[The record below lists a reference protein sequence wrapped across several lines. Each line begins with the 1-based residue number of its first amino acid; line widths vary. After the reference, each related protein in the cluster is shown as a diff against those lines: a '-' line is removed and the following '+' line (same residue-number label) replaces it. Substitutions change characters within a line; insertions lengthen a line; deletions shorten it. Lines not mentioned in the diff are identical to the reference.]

1 MSADLIER
9 VLEQADALA
18 LSHANLGYF
27 DVTGVFRSKRYAVR
41 HLKKAM
47 TEGIAWIALPS
58 GMSPADDGIFAN
70 RWIDP
75 GAGYSD
81 GVIRLDPDS
90 ARAMPFDSGGEG
102 LLLVGEFTGPIAGH
116 CPRALLRAE
125 LERLAALGFDLFG
138 AFELEGAV
146 LAESAESLREKRAAD
161 VAVVPGWDRVYSLV
175 DQTGQAGFID
185 DLLACCETMG
195 MPLDTAHAE
204 FTHIL
209 EVGMAPTTGLRI
221 ADNAGLYKAA
231 AKIVAARHNAYVSFM
246 ARRSETDQGSGAHI
260 NVSLKD
266 RASGEGVF
274 FDADAEYRLTG
285 TARHFI
291 GGLLTYLPEL
301 FLLLA
306 PNLNSYKRFAPGI
319 FTPLNNSWSINNRT
333 VALRVSNETA
343 GATRVEVRPAGAD
356 VCPHLALLAVCL
368 AGRLGIEEKI
378 EPPAPLTG
386 NGWAETDTGASP
398 FPLEFGAAIEA
409 FAVSAV
415 AKTHIGDGFVADFVT
430 DRKWQQETFAATVT
444 DWEIRTFSSL

>member
-9 VLEQADALA
+9 VLEQADARS

-27 DVTGVFRSKRYAVR
+27 DTTGVFRSKRYAVR

-47 TEGIAWIALPS
+47 TEGVAWLALPS
-58 GMSPADDGIFAN
+58 GMSPADDGIWSN
-70 RWIDP
+70 RWVEP
-75 GAGYSD
+75 SGGYSD
-81 GVIRLDPDS
+81 GLVLLDPES
-90 ARAMPFDSGGEG
+90 FRAMPFDSAGEG
-102 LLLVGEFTGPIAGH
+102 LLLVGEFTGEVAAA

-125 LERLAALGFDLFG
+125 LERLSELGFDLFG

-146 LAESAESLREKRAAD
+146 LAETAESLREKRATD
-161 VAVVPGWDRVYSLV
+161 VAVVPGWERVYSFV
-175 DQTGQAGFID
+175 DQTGQAGLID
-185 DLLACCETMG
+185 DLLSCCETMG
-195 MPLDTAHAE
+195 MPLETAHAE
-204 FTHIL
+204 FTDIL
-209 EVGMAPTTGLRI
+209 EVGMAPATGVRI

-231 AKIVAARHNAYVSFM
+231 AKIVAAKHDAYVSFM
-246 ARRSETDQGSGAHI
+246 ARRSEKDQGCGAHI

-266 RASGEGVF
+266 RDSGEGVF
-274 FDADAEYRLTG
+274 FDADAEHRLTA
-285 TARHFI
+285 TALHFI

-306 PNLNSYKRFAPGI
+306 PNLNSYKRYAPGI

-343 GATRVEVRPAGAD
+343 GAARVEVRPAGAD

-368 AGRLGIEEKI
+368 AGRLGIEEKL

-386 NGWAETDTGASP
+386 NGWVETDTGAPP

-409 FAVSAV
+409 FANSKV
-415 AKTHIGDGFVADFVT
+415 AEQHIGEGFVKDFVN
-430 DRKWQQETFAATVT
+430 DRRWQQETFAATVT

>member
-18 LSHANLGYF
+18 VSHANFGYF
-27 DVTGVFRSKRYAVR
+27 DTTGVFRSKRYAVR

-47 TEGIAWIALPS
+47 TEGIAWLALPS
-58 GMSPADDGIFAN
+58 GMSPADDAIFTN
-70 RWIDP
+70 RWVNPD
-75 GAGYSD
+75 AGYSD
-81 GVIRLDPDS
+81 SVVRLDPES
-90 ARAMPFDSGGEG
+90 CRTMPFDSEGDG
-102 LLLVGEFTGPIAGH
+102 LLLVGEFTGAVADH

-125 LERLAALGFDLFG
+125 IDRLAALGFDLFG

-146 LAESAESLREKRAAD
+146 LAETVESLREKRAAD
-161 VAVVPGWDRVYSLV
+161 VAVVPGWERVYSFV
-175 DQTGQAGFID
+175 DQTGQSGLID

-195 MPLDTAHAE
+195 MPLETAHAE
-204 FTHIL
+204 FSDIL

-231 AKIVAARHNAYVSFM
+231 AKIVAAKHDAYISFM
-246 ARRSETDQGSGAHI
+246 ARRSEKDQGCGAHI

-266 RASGEGVF
+266 RDSAESVF
-274 FDADAEYRLTG
+274 FDADAQHRLTG
-285 TARHFI
+285 TACHFI

-306 PNLNSYKRFAPGI
+306 PNLNSYKRYAPGI

-333 VALRVSNETA
+333 VALRVSNGTK
-343 GATRVEVRPAGAD
+343 GAARVEVRPAGAD

-378 EPPAPLTG
+378 DPPAPLTG
-386 NGWAETDTGASP
+386 NGWEAAETGAPP
-398 FPLEFGAAIEA
+398 FPLEFGAAIDA
-409 FAVSAV
+409 FANSKV
-415 AKTHIGDGFVADFVT
+415 ANTHIGAGFVEDFVT

-444 DWEIRTFSSL
+444 DWEMRTFSSL

>member
-1 MSADLIER
+1 MSAELIER
-9 VLEQADALA
+9 VLEQADALGM
-18 LSHANLGYF
+18 SHTSLGYF
-27 DVTGVFRSKRYAVR
+27 DATGVFRSKRYAVR

-47 TEGIAWIALPS
+47 TEGIPWLALPS
-58 GMSPADDGIFAN
+58 GMSPADDGIYSN
-70 RWIDP
+70 RWVDP
-75 GAGYSD
+75 AGGYSD
-81 GVIRLDPDS
+81 GVVRMDPES
-90 ARAMPFDSGGEG
+90 CRAMPFDSAGEG
-102 LLLVGEFTGPIAGH
+102 LLMVGEFTGPVAEH

-146 LAESAESLREKRAAD
+146 LAETAESLRAKRAAE
-161 VAVVPGWDRVYSLV
+161 VAVVPGWDRVYSFV
-175 DQTGQAGFID
+175 DQTGQSGLID
-185 DLLACCETMG
+185 DLLESCETMG
-195 MPLDTAHAE
+195 LPLETAHAE
-204 FTHIL
+204 FTDIL
-209 EVGMAPTTGLRI
+209 EVGMAPAIGLRI

-231 AKIVAARHNAYVSFM
+231 AKIVAAKHDAYVSFM
-246 ARRSETDQGSGAHI
+246 ARRSEKDQGCGAHI

-266 RASGEGVF
+266 RSSGESVF
-274 FDADAEYRLTG
+274 FDEQAEHRLTG

-306 PNLNSYKRFAPGI
+306 PNLNSYKRYAPGI

-333 VALRVSNETA
+333 VALRVSNQSKGSA
-343 GATRVEVRPAGAD
+343 RVEVRPAGAD

-386 NGWAETDTGASP
+386 NGWAETDTGAPP
-398 FPLEFGAAIEA
+398 FPLEFSAAIAA
-409 FAVSAV
+409 FAGSEV
-415 AKTHIGDGFVADFVT
+415 ARTHLGEGFVGDFVE
-430 DRKWQQETFAATVT
+430 DRKWQQETFAGTVT

>member
-27 DVTGVFRSKRYAVR
+27 DATGVFRSKRYAVR

-47 TEGIAWIALPS
+47 TEGVAWLALPS
-58 GMSPADDGIFAN
+58 GMSPADDGIFSN
-70 RWIDP
+70 RWVNPD
-75 GAGYSD
+75 AGYSD
-81 GVIRLDPDS
+81 GLVRLDPES
-90 ARAMPFDSGGEG
+90 CRALPFDSDGEG
-102 LLLVGEFTGPIAGH
+102 LLLVGEFTGEIADH
-116 CPRALLRAE
+116 CPRALLRSE
-125 LERLAALGFDLFG
+125 LDRLAALGFDLFG

-146 LAESAESLREKRAAD
+146 LAETAESLRKKRAAD
-161 VAVVPGWDRVYSLV
+161 VAVVPGWDRVYSFV
-175 DQTGQAGFID
+175 DQTGQGALVD

-195 MPLDTAHAE
+195 MPLETLHAE
-204 FTHIL
+204 FADIL
-209 EVGMAPTTGLRI
+209 EVGMAPATGLRI

-231 AKIVAARHNAYVSFM
+231 AKIVAAKHGAYVSFM
-246 ARRSETDQGSGAHI
+246 ARRSEKDQGCGAHI

-266 RASGEGVF
+266 RASGESVF
-274 FDADAEYRLTG
+274 FAADAEHRLTD

-306 PNLNSYKRFAPGI
+306 PNLNSYKRYAPGI

-333 VALRVSNETA
+333 VALRVSNETKA
-343 GATRVEVRPAGAD
+343 SARVEVRPAGAD

-368 AGRLGIEEKI
+368 AGRLGIEEQL
-378 EPPAPLTG
+378 ETPAPLTG
-386 NGWAETDTGASP
+386 NGWAAKETGAAP
-398 FPLEFGAAIEA
+398 FPLEFTAAIDA
-409 FAVSAV
+409 FANSEVASA
-415 AKTHIGDGFVADFVT
+415 HIGEGFVADFVN

-444 DWEIRTFSSL
+444 DWEIRTFASL

>member
-27 DVTGVFRSKRYAVR
+27 DTTGVFRSKRYALR

-47 TEGIAWIALPS
+47 TEGIAWLALPS
-58 GMSPADDGIFAN
+58 GMSPADDGISSN
-70 RWIDP
+70 RWVAP
-75 GAGYSD
+75 AGGYSD
-81 GVIRLDPDS
+81 GVVRLDPQS
-90 ARAMPFDSGGEG
+90 ARALPFDSNGEG
-102 LLLVGEFTGPIAGH
+102 LLLVGEFTGPVASH
-116 CPRALLRAE
+116 CPRALLRTE

-146 LAESAESLREKRAAD
+146 LAETAESLRDKRAAD
-161 VAVVPGWDRVYSLV
+161 VAVVPGWERVYSFV
-175 DQTGQAGFID
+175 DQSGQAVFID
-185 DLLACCETMG
+185 ELLACCETMG
-195 MPLDTAHAE
+195 MPLETAHAE
-204 FTHIL
+204 FTDIL
-209 EVGMAPTTGLRI
+209 EVGMAPATGLRI

-231 AKIVAARHNAYVSFM
+231 AKIVAARHDAYVSFM
-246 ARRSETDQGSGAHI
+246 ARRSEKDQGCGAHI
-260 NVSLKD
+260 NVSLKNRD
-266 RASGEGVF
+266 SGESVF
-274 FDADAEYRLTG
+274 FDSEGEHRLTG
-285 TARHFI
+285 TALHFI

-306 PNLNSYKRFAPGI
+306 PNLNSYKRYAPGI

-333 VALRVSNETA
+333 VALRVSNETKGSA
-343 GATRVEVRPAGAD
+343 RVEVRPAGAD
-356 VCPHLALLAVCL
+356 VCPHLALLAVCV

-386 NGWAETDTGASP
+386 NGWAETETGAAP
-398 FPLEFGAAIEA
+398 FPLEFGAAIDA
-409 FAVSAV
+409 FASSEIAR
-415 AKTHIGDGFVADFVT
+415 AHIGEGFVEDFVT

>member
-27 DVTGVFRSKRYAVR
+27 DSTGDFRSKRYAVR

-47 TEGIAWIALPS
+47 TEGVAWIALPS
-58 GMSPADDGIFAN
+58 GMSPADDGIFTN

-75 GAGYSD
+75 SGGYSD
-81 GVIRLDPDS
+81 GIVLLDPES
-90 ARAMPFDSGGEG
+90 ARAVPFDSAGEG
-102 LLLVGEFTGPIAGH
+102 LLLVGEFTGAVAGH

-125 LERLAALGFDLFG
+125 LERLGTLGFDLFG
-138 AFELEGAV
+138 AFELEGSV
-146 LAESAESLREKRAAD
+146 LAETADSLREKRASD
-161 VAVVPGWDRVYSLV
+161 VAIVPGWERVYSFV
-175 DQTGQAGFID
+175 EQSGQADLID
-185 DLLACCETMG
+185 DLLVCCETMG
-195 MPLDTAHAE
+195 MPLETAHAE

-209 EVGMAPTTGLRI
+209 EVGLAPATGLRI
-221 ADNAGLYKAA
+221 ADNAGLFKAA
-231 AKIVAARHNAYVSFM
+231 AKIVAAKHGAYVSFM
-246 ARRSETDQGSGAHI
+246 ARRTEKDQGSGAHI

-266 RASGEGVF
+266 KRSGEGAF
-274 FDADAEYRLTG
+274 FDPAAEHRLTG
-285 TARHFI
+285 TARHFF

-306 PNLNSYKRFAPGI
+306 PNLNSFKRFAPGI
-319 FTPLNNSWSINNRT
+319 FTPLTNSWSINNRT

-343 GATRVEVRPAGAD
+343 GSARVEVRPAGAD

-368 AGRLGIEEKI
+368 AGRLGLQEKI

-386 NGWAETDTGASP
+386 NGWAETDTGAPP
-398 FPLEFGAAIEA
+398 FPLEFGAAIDRFER
-409 FAVSAV
+409 SEI
-415 AKTHIGDGFVADFVT
+415 AKAQIGEGFMGDFVAD
-430 DRKWQQETFAATVT
+430 RRWQQETFAATVT

>member
-27 DVTGVFRSKRYAVR
+27 DSTGVFRGKRYALR

-47 TEGIAWIALPS
+47 TEGIAWLALPS
-58 GMSPADDGIFAN
+58 GMSPADDGIFSN

-75 GAGYSD
+75 SGGYSD
-81 GVIRLDPDS
+81 GVVRLDPES
-90 ARAMPFDSGGEG
+90 ARALPFDSGGKG
-102 LLLVGEFTGPIAGH
+102 LLLVGEFIGSIARH

-146 LAESAESLREKRAAD
+146 LAETAESLRGKRAAD
-161 VAVVPGWDRVYSLV
+161 VAVVPGWERVYSFV
-175 DQTGQAGFID
+175 DQSGQAGFID

-195 MPLDTAHAE
+195 MPLETAHAE

-209 EVGMAPTTGLRI
+209 EVGMAPATGLRI

-231 AKIVAARHNAYVSFM
+231 AKIVAARHDAYVSFM
-246 ARRSETDQGSGAHI
+246 ARRSEKDQGCGAHI

-266 RASGEGVF
+266 RDSGESVF
-274 FDADAEYRLTG
+274 FDPEAEHRLTG
-285 TARHFI
+285 TALHFI

-306 PNLNSYKRFAPGI
+306 PNLNSYKRYAPGI

-333 VALRVSNETA
+333 VAFRVSN
-343 GATRVEVRPAGAD
+343 ATKGSARVEVRPAGAD

-386 NGWAETDTGASP
+386 NGWAETDTGAPP
-398 FPLEFGAAIEA
+398 FPLEFGAAIDA
-409 FAVSAV
+409 FAKSEIAR
-415 AKTHIGDGFVADFVT
+415 THIGEGFVGDFVT
-430 DRKWQQETFAATVT
+430 DRQWQQQTFADTVT